1 VRGLTAMQAQD
12 FPGAL
17 CSVALRTRQA
27 TRAVVEAALDA
38 GEVVRSWP
46 MRGTLHLVAA
56 EDLGW
61 LVQTLAPRVLRA
73 SIRRRSDLGLDEA
86 VLERGRELSVEAL
99 DGPGLR
105 RGELL
110 AYWDGHGLSTSG
122 QRGYHLLGYLAQTGT
137 LCLGPLQDGEQ
148 RVVLVEQ
155 WIPRPRHLERDEALG
170 ELALRYFRGHG
181 PATVKDL
188 IRWAH
193 LVAADARAG
202 TEAARSELMSVVV
215 DGIEYLMDP
224 QTPQRLG
231 AARTQAE
238 GVLLLPGFDEL
249 VLGYADRTMT
259 VPAQFAERIVPGGNG
274 VFRPTVISG
283 GRAVGTWR
291 RAHETIDAVPF
302 TSFEPPVADAIPAVF
317 ADLP

>member
-155 WIPRPRHLERDEALG
+155 WIPSPRHLERDEALG